1 MLIRNMTFQD
11 VEAVWRIEQNVFS
24 QPWSRQ
30 GFVDALNLKDT
41 VFLVA
46 EGGEA
51 DQCKGVILG
60 YLGVYLSIDEGEI
73 TNVAVD
79 IRYRRK
85 GVGEALLRHSMKI
98 CRERGVRR
106 FVLEVRYH
114 NKAAICL
121 YDKMGFSEAGI
132 RKGFYEM
139 PKEDARIM
147 VYEADLAEG

>member
-1 MLIRNMTFQD
+1 MLIRNMMLED
-11 VEAVWRIEQNVFS
+11 VEKVWYIEQAVFS

-46 EGGEA
+46 EGEEA
-51 DQCKGVILG
+51 DQCNGAVLG
-60 YLGVYLSIDEGEI
+60 YLGMYVSVGEGEI

-79 IRYRRK
+79 DRYRRK
-85 GVGEALLRHSMKI
+85 GVGEALLRHSIEI
-98 CRERGVRR
+98 CKKRGILRL
-106 FVLEVRYH
+106 VLEVRYH
-114 NKAAICL
+114 NEAAIRL
-121 YDKMGFSEAGI
+121 YGKMGFSEVGI

-147 VYEADLAEG
+147 VYESGI